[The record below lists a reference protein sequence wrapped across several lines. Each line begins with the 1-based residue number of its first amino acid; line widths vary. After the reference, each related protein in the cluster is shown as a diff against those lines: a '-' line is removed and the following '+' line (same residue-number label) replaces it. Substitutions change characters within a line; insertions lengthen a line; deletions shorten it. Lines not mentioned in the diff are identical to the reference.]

1 MITSSR
7 ASDTFSG
14 SNGTNGHN
22 NDKGRTITA
31 TVESLKGGCLGG
43 DSLPIKIVIYH
54 TKHIMSMK
62 GVIITLYRHARVDTH
77 PEIPIGPMSAKDR
90 RKNDDYYPK
99 SLTGLGGLSLSGA
112 GSSHVF
118 RKDLSQ
124 IVVPL
129 IVDHKTLTTEI
140 TPKLRVPDD
149 AFPSI
154 SCVPGSMISFKYY
167 VEVIIDIQGKLSGQ
181 ERYFTPGQSTAAT
194 SSQSPFADMDA
205 TGTADRS
212 GQHRFDQAIIDTA
225 PIRRDKSVVTC
236 VLEVVIGTRDSERA
250 KGKGRA
256 LPETET
262 PSQSGPPN
270 TGQPA
275 GFANG
280 ANVQY
285 NNTPSGPSGH
295 SPRAQMTPS
304 QPRIDRAYMFSPP
317 PAFEA
322 PSTIH
327 FEEGLSE
334 KERLRRHEQSL
345 LPSQPPG
352 LDEDFASR
360 AQASAPVFDHAS
372 GPAFD
377 HANGDPSWY
386 TGMESEPLGGE
397 GSSSGATLPFRPA
410 QSEEPYS
417 SHAHDPNM
425 TSDWIA
431 EQAPSS
437 DDKQEMQR
445 RHLEFQVSEPP
456 IAEGEASTST
466 IPASFHVPTEDEVEG
481 YDYPDHGSSQRQHH
495 GHSNGSEDYHLPRYE
510 R

>member
-1 MITSSR
+1 MVTSSR

-14 SNGTNGHN
+14 SHASNGHN
-22 NDKGRTITA
+22 SSRGRTITA

-43 DSLPIKIVIYH
+43 DNLPIKVVIYH

-124 IVVPL
+124 VVVPL

-140 TPKLRVPDD
+140 TPRLRVPDD
-149 AFPSI
+149 AFPTI

-167 VEVIIDIQGKLSGQ
+167 VEVIVDIQGKLSGQ
-181 ERYFTPGQSTAAT
+181 ERYFTPGQDTTT
-194 SSQSPFADMDA
+194 SSGQSPFADVDSA
-205 TGTADRS
+205 VTADRS
-212 GQHRFDQAIIDTA
+212 GQQRFDQGIVDTA

-236 VLEVVIGTRDSERA
+236 VLEVIIGTRDSERA

-256 LPETET
+256 LADTDV
-262 PSQSGPPN
+262 PSPSGPSNSRQSP
-270 TGQPA
+270 

-280 ANVQY
+280 NS
-285 NNTPSGPSGH
+285 PFGH
-295 SPRAQMTPS
+295 SPRTQITSS
-304 QPRIDRAYMFSPP
+304 QTSIDRVSSYLPP
-317 PAFEA
+317 PAFRP
-322 PSTIH
+322 PSTIR

-352 LDEDFASR
+352 IDEDFASR
-360 AQASAPVFDHAS
+360 AQASAPVL
-372 GPAFD
+372 D
-377 HANGDPSWY
+377 HANADPLWY
-386 TGMESEPLGGE
+386 AGLQPDFPSGE
-397 GSSSGATLPFRPA
+397 GSSSGATLPYRA
-410 QSEEPYS
+410 GQTENPYS
-417 SHAHDPNM
+417 IHADDSTMVHAQDPNM

-431 EQAPSS
+431 EQAPPVA
-437 DDKQEMQR
+437 DKQEMER
-445 RHLEFQVSEPP
+445 RHLESQVSEPP
-456 IAEGEASTST
+456 VAEGEASSST
-466 IPASFHVPTEDEVEG
+466 IPFSFHVPTEDEVEG
-481 YDYPDHGSSQRQHH
+481 YGYPDDGSSQQQD
-495 GHSNGSEDYHLPRYE
+495 HSHVNGDQDYHHLPRYQ